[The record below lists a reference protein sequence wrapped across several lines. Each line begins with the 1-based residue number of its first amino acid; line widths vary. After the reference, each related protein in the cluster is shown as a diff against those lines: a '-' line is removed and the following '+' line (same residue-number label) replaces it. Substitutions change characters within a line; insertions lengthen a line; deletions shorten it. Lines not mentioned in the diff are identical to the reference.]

1 MEINLDVNARKV
13 LPDAAPPPAQR
24 LPGSSNPTN
33 TEFRAAAALDRALE
47 SRPDIRPERVQ
58 EAKLLVGQ
66 PTYPPRETI
75 QKLASLLAMH
85 LDS

>member
-13 LPDAAPPPAQR
+13 LSDAAPSPAQR
-24 LPGSSNPTN
+24 PPGPSNPTN
-33 TEFRAAAALDRALE
+33 TEFRAAAALERALQ
-47 SRPDIRPERVQ
+47 SRPDIRPERV
-58 EAKLLVGQ
+58 EETRALVGQ